1 MSEAELDQK
10 IETALRNSILETNA
24 KNRLKNLLFKRLSD
38 SGWKNRLKKRCTEII
53 RTKGVNNIKLDQLED
68 EVLAYGREIIPEDVK
83 IELLQ
88 QISDLLDETK

>member
-38 SGWKNRLKKRCTEII
+38 SGWKNRVKKRCTENI

-68 EVLAYGREIIPEDVK
+68 EVLAYEIIPEDVK

>member
-1 MSEAELDQK
+1 MSEPELDQK

-24 KNRLKNLLFKRLSD
+24 KNRLKNLLFKKLSD
-38 SGWKNRLKKRCTEII
+38 SGWKSKVKKRCAEII
-53 RTKGVNNIKLDQLED
+53 RTKGVNNIKFDQLED